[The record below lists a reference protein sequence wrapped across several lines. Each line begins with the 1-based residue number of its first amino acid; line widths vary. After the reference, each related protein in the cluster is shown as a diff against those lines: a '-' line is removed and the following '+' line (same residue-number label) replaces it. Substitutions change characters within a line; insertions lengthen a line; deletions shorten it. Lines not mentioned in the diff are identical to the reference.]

1 MSLASQGLSGT
12 FAHCMRLALPVLL
25 LALGAPDAAA
35 GERLTDAEIVRAL
48 KQALVQGSARAVAQL
63 GRTDGFL
70 GNPRFRIPL
79 PHSLQRADA
88 LARKLG
94 LARHSDQVVEAMN
107 RAAEQ
112 AVPEA
117 QVLLVAAVRNMTLE
131 DARSILVGPDDAVTR
146 YFRTHTEAALTAR
159 FLPIV
164 AQATR
169 RVRLAEA
176 YNQYARRGVHY
187 GLIREDEADLDVYVT
202 RKALDAL
209 YVSIAEE
216 ERAIRRDPLGQ
227 AQRVLRKV
235 FGSLLQ

>member
-12 FAHCMRLALPVLL
+12 SAHCMRLALPVLL
-25 LALGAPDAAA
+25 LALGVPDAAA

-79 PHSLQRADA
+79 PHGLQRADA

-117 QVLLVAAVRNMTLE
+117 QTLLVAAVRNMTLE

-202 RKALDAL
+202 RKALDAR

-227 AQRVLRKV
+227 AQSVLRKV
-235 FGSLLQ
+235 FGSLL

>member
-1 MSLASQGLSGT
+1 
-12 FAHCMRLALPVLL
+12 MRLALSVLL
-25 LALGAPDAAA
+25 LALGVPDAAA
-35 GERLTDAEIVRAL
+35 GERLTDAEVVRAL

-63 GRTDGFL
+63 GRPDGFL
-70 GNPRFRIPL
+70 ASPRFRIPL
-79 PHSLQRADA
+79 PQSVQRADA

-94 LARHSDQVVEAMN
+94 LARYSDQVIEAMN

-117 QVLLVAAVRNMTLE
+117 QALLVAAVQKMTLG
-131 DARSILVGPDDAVTR
+131 DARSILTGPDDAATR
-146 YFRTHTEAALTAR
+146 YFRRHTEAALTAR

-176 YNQYARRGVHY
+176 YNQYARRGEHY
-187 GLIREDEADLDVYVT
+187 GLIREDEADLDAYVT
-202 RKALDAL
+202 RKTLDAL
-209 YVSIAEE
+209 YVRIAEE

-227 AQRVLRKV
+227 APGVLRKV

>member
-1 MSLASQGLSGT
+1 
-12 FAHCMRLALPVLL
+12 MRLALPVLL
-25 LALGAPDAAA
+25 FVLGVPNAAA
-35 GERLTDAEIVRAL
+35 GERFTDAELVRAL

-63 GRTDGFL
+63 GRPDGFFA
-70 GNPRFRIPL
+70 NPRFRIPL
-79 PHSLQRADA
+79 PESVQRADVV
-88 LARKLG
+88 ARKLG
-94 LARHSDQVVEAMN
+94 LARYSDQVIEAMN

-112 AVPEA
+112 AVPDA
-117 QVLLVAAVRNMTLE
+117 QVLLVAAAKKMTVA
-131 DARSILVGPDDAVTR
+131 DAKSILTGADDSATR
-146 YFRTHTEAALTAR
+146 YFRKHTEAALTAR

-169 RVRLAEA
+169 RVRLADA
-176 YNQYARRGVHY
+176 YNQYARRGVRY
-187 GLIREDEADLDVYVT
+187 GLVREDEADLDAYVT

-227 AQRVLRKV
+227 SASVLRKV

>member
-1 MSLASQGLSGT
+1 MLLVLGVPNTASGENLA
-12 FAHCMRLALPVLL
+12 
-25 LALGAPDAAA
+25 
-35 GERLTDAEIVRAL
+35 DAEVVRAL
-48 KQALVQGSARAVAQL
+48 KQALLQGSARAVAQL
-63 GRTDGFL
+63 GRPGGFL
-70 GNPRFRIPL
+70 ANARFRIPL
-79 PHSLQRADA
+79 PDSVQRADA
-88 LARKLG
+88 LARRLG
-94 LARHSDQVVEAMN
+94 LARYSDQVIQAMN

-117 QVLLVAAVRNMTLE
+117 LPLLRAAVARMTLE
-131 DARSILVGPDDAVTR
+131 DAHGILTGSDDAATR
-146 YFRTHTEAALTAR
+146 YFRSHTEAALSAR

-169 RVRLAEA
+169 RARLADA
-176 YNQYARRGVHY
+176 YNQYARRGVGY
-187 GLIREDEADLDVYVT
+187 GLVREEEADLDAYIT

-227 AQRVLRKV
+227 TAAVMRKV